1 MCVVEEDGGVWGGR
15 SEWRVVDVVKSVGG
29 DETVV
34 VRHSCERSL
43 GCGNC
48 YGRK

>member
-29 DETVV
+29 DGGD
-34 VRHSCERSL
+34 ERECD
-43 GCGNC
+43 GEMGEEVCV
-48 YGRK
+48 